1 VNVLLAARTNWG
13 KSYSAQAY
21 AERNAYAVD
30 RVVVVDYKDEF
41 GGLVEYGLLERL
53 TVPGG
58 ATSLERD
65 DWAQV
70 LRDNGNLQLA
80 RTGATDEEWRETIA
94 IFLGA
99 LAERDERVFVLLD
112 EAHRFAPQ
120 KKPYPDAFD
129 TLSTTWHGEGMIVA
143 WVTQRLAK
151 LDTDIATQSQATL
164 LGGFRDADLN
174 KVAQTVEYPR
184 EVHKAD
190 AERVDDKT
198 LPAELLVDGEPLT
211 LRRFA
216 DDEGNT
222 IGSEWVYSDDT
233 TLRRENSQHWPMES
247 THYGSDRI
255 RVAHPFDDD

>member
-1 VNVLLAARTNWG
+1 VNILLSARTNWG
-13 KSYSAQAY
+13 KSYGSQAY
-21 AERNAYAVD
+21 AERNAESVD

-53 TVPGG
+53 TVPNG
-58 ATSLERD
+58 ATNLDRR
-65 DWAQV
+65 DWARV
-70 LRDNGNLQLA
+70 LEDNGSLQLA
-80 RTGATDEEWRETIA
+80 RDGPTDQEWREIIA
-94 IFLGA
+94 SFLEA
-99 LAERDERVFVLLD
+99 LAELDERVFVLLD

-120 KKPYPDAFD
+120 EKGYPDAFD

-151 LDTDIATQSQATL
+151 LDKDIVTQAQATL
-164 LGGFRDADLN
+164 LGGFRDSDLD
-174 KVAQTVEYPR
+174 KVAQAVEYPR

-190 AERVDDKT
+190 ADLVTGRT
-198 LPAELLVDGEPLT
+198 LPNELIVDGEPLT
-211 LRRFA
+211 LRRFS

-222 IGSEWVYSDDT
+222 IGSEWIYSDDT

-255 RVAHPFDDD
+255 RPSHPFDDD